1 MSPSLFGSIL
11 AVHTLASAFWF
22 GVLLFN
28 AAFLIPS
35 IRATGA
41 AGGQV
46 MKHIVQTRRLPVYL
60 NAAVLITIITGAALY
75 WWASGGLAPAW
86 LTSRLGLAISCGAI
100 LALLVAAMGQFINA
114 PTAARLGQIGAAIQA
129 AGAPPTPDQAAEVQ
143 SLQQRLAGATQSEAA
158 MLAIA
163 LVAMVAG
170 RYL

>member
-1 MSPSLFGSIL
+1 MNPTLFGSVL
-11 AVHTLASAFWF
+11 AVHILASMFWF

-46 MKHIVQTRRLPVYL
+46 MKQIVQTRRLPAYL
-60 NAAVLITIITGAALY
+60 NAAVMLTIITGAALY
-75 WWASGGLAPAW
+75 WWASGGLASAW
-86 LTSRLGLAISCGAI
+86 LTSTLGLVVSCGAI
-100 LALLVAAMGQFINA
+100 LALMVAAMGQFINA

-129 AGAPPTPDQAAEVQ
+129 AGGPPTPDQAAQVQ
-143 SLQQRLAGATQSEAA
+143 KLQQRLAVATQSEAA

-163 LVAMVAG
+163 SVAMVIG